1 MAWMGKCIDSR
12 HDEPCEVFLQNIILL
27 MVGQKKLMPRVCLGL
42 ATPLN
47 GIYKI
52 HTIYKQ

>member
-1 MAWMGKCIDSR
+1 MAWMGKCIDLR
-12 HDEPCEVFLQNIILL
+12 HLETCEVFLQNIILL
-27 MVGQKKLMPRVCLGL
+27 MVGRKKLMPGVCLGL

-52 HTIYKQ
+52 DTIYKQ